1 MYSEQDIEDILSSN
15 DVVLLKFSADWCESC
30 KKYEHFINDV
40 NVCVITIDFDLNDDL
55 ADDYEIVK
63 LPTVLVFKNNNL
75 VDRIE
80 GFIPKTEFVKRL
92 TNVTD

>member
-40 NVCVITIDFDLNDDL
+40 NVCVITVDFDLNDDL